1 MVRGSSGIGGAPMRW
16 FAREAGDEPA
26 RYRTRLDNRRTRE
39 AGAARS
45 DITLPV
51 GGDDGRRRSAGAGT
65 AGRRIVH
72 PVTAWPPI
80 RARGGRGMH

>member
-1 MVRGSSGIGGAPMRW
+1 MIRGSSGIGGAPMRLV
-16 FAREAGDEPA
+16 AREADDEPA
-26 RYRTRLDNRRTRE
+26 RYRTRLDSRRTRE

-45 DITLPV
+45 GITPP
-51 GGDDGRRRSAGAGT
+51 GRGDDGRRRSAGAGT

-80 RARGGRGMH
+80 RPRGGRGTH

>member
-1 MVRGSSGIGGAPMRW
+1 MVHGSSGIGGAPMRW
-16 FAREAGDEPA
+16 FAREADDEPA

-39 AGAARS
+39 AGAACS